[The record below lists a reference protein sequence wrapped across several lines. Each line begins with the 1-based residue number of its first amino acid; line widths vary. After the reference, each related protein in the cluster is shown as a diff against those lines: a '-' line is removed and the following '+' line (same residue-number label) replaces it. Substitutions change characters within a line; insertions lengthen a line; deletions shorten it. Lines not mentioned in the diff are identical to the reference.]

1 MKLRL
6 RRYALAMVTVALA
19 SMTIPNAFAQCGVP
33 GKLVKPANW
42 TGSHTSSAR
51 LLLAAF
57 GKHDD
62 DEGEGPSIVGMW
74 HVVFTARTQ
83 NRFPIKDL
91 VTDNAVA
98 VWHKD
103 GTEVMN
109 SNRPAQDG
117 NFCLGIWEKTGKFNH
132 HLNHISWA
140 GNDPANAP
148 GGIGNPSAGA
158 QIIENVTLHPDGDH
172 FSGTYTLTA
181 YTANGQPAV
190 TFTGVIAATR
200 ITVNTPI
207 TSLF

>member
-1 MKLRL
+1 MRVKLWRP
-6 RRYALAMVTVALA
+6 ALAIVTLALA
-19 SMTIPNAFAQCGVP
+19 STTIPNAFGQCGLP
-33 GKLVKPANW
+33 RNLVKPANLIY
-42 TGSHTSSAR
+42 SHASAR
-51 LLLAAF
+51 LLRTAF
-57 GKHDD
+57 EKDD
-62 DEGEGPSIVGMW
+62 DEDGPSIVGMW
-74 HVVFTARTQ
+74 HVVFTAHKQ
-83 NRFPIKDL
+83 NGFPIKDF
-91 VTDNAVA
+91 VTDNAVV

-117 NFCLGIWEKTGKFNH
+117 NICLGIWEKTGKLNY
-132 HLNHISWA
+132 HLNHIPWA

-158 QIIENVTLHPDGDH
+158 QIIEYVTLHPDGNH
-172 FSGTYTLTA
+172 YSGTYTLTA

-190 TFTGVIAATR
+190 TFTGDIAATR

>member
-1 MKLRL
+1 MKLTL
-6 RRYALAMVTVALA
+6 RRSALAIVAVALA
-19 SMTIPNAFAQCGVP
+19 SMTFPNAFAQCGLP
-33 GKLVKPANW
+33 KLVGPASWN
-42 TGSHTSSAR
+42 SSNISGAR
-51 LLLAAF
+51 LVRTAF
-57 GKHDD
+57 EKGDD
-62 DEGEGPSIVGMW
+62 NEDGGPSIVGMW
-74 HVVFTARTQ
+74 HVVFTAHTQ
-83 NRFPIKDL
+83 NGLPIQDF

-103 GTEVMN
+103 GTEIMN

-117 NFCLGIWEKTGKFNH
+117 NVCLGIWEKTSKWNYR
-132 HLNHISWA
+132 LNHIPWG

-148 GGIGNPSAGA
+148 GGIGNPSAGT
-158 QIIENVTLHPDGDH
+158 QIIENVTLHPDGNH